1 MVLLGAA
8 LAPGAAAADPMSISP
23 EQAYD
28 LGEIPSPRATA
39 MGGALNALGVSTAA
53 VYMNPANMPM
63 ARVYHLESVAAY
75 QPESRRQTYALAIV
89 DSLLSSTRLAGGL
102 AGAWSNLDPDGLHR
116 NWTDVRAGLALPIGD
131 HLALG
136 ATLRWLRM
144 EQAVSG
150 APFGVDQ
157 ASGGT
162 ANGPIFNAV
171 TLDAGATVSLGDSF
185 RIAAV
190 GHNLTFPNNPLAPTT
205 AALGVGFAT
214 SAFAIE
220 GDVLLDF
227 TTWASTRTRLMVGG
241 ELFVADRY
249 ALRVGWR
256 YDWGT
261 QLNTPS
267 LGVGYI
273 DPRWSVELAVRHDIT
288 SEHASTLGVLSVR
301 YFYDPTGATASPN
314 DPGAF

>member
-1 MVLLGAA
+1 
-8 LAPGAAAADPMSISP
+8 
-23 EQAYD
+23 
-28 LGEIPSPRATA
+28 

-75 QPESRRQTYALAIV
+75 QPESRRQTYGLAIV

-102 AGAWSNLDPDGLHR
+102 AGAWSTLDPDGLHR
-116 NWTDVRAGLALPIGD
+116 TWTDVRAGLALPIGTF
-131 HLALG
+131 LALG

-144 EQAVSG
+144 EQAISG
-150 APFGVDQ
+150 GPFGVDQ

-162 ANGPIFNAV
+162 ANGPIFNAL

-205 AALGVGFAT
+205 AALGVGFTT

-220 GDVLLDF
+220 GDALLDF

-314 DPGAF
+314 EPGAF

>member
-1 MVLLGAA
+1 
-8 LAPGAAAADPMSISP
+8 MSISP

-28 LGEIPSPRATA
+28 LGEIPSPRATG

-75 QPESRRQTYALAIV
+75 EPESQRQTYALAIV

-102 AGAWSNLDPDGLHR
+102 AGAWSTMDPDGLHR
-116 NWTDVRAGLALPIGD
+116 TWTDVRGGLGLPIGD
-131 HLALG
+131 HLSLG

-150 APFGVDQ
+150 APFGADQ

-162 ANGPIFNAV
+162 ANGPIFNAL

-205 AALGVGFAT
+205 AALGVAFTTT
-214 SAFAIE
+214 SFSIE
-220 GDVLLDF
+220 GDGLLDF
-227 TTWASTRTRLMVGG
+227 TTWASTRARLMIGG

-249 ALRVGWR
+249 AIRAGWR
-256 YDWGT
+256 YDSGT
-261 QLNTPS
+261 RLNTPS

-273 DPRWSVELAVRHDIT
+273 DPRWSVELAIRHDIV

-301 YFYDPTGATASPN
+301 YFYDPTGATASPT